1 MGDIF
6 EYKKIDPNPNVE
18 ILFGFEAF
26 RKWMMKEEN
35 ILSLYNSGDVRGR
48 FAESV
53 VEQLEGSNTII
64 ADNQNT
70 KGFDINRNG
79 ILAELKTTSTL
90 RSSESTLKHFTC
102 YLQIGG
108 LLSKRDNCDEIIILD
123 LVNMR
128 RFCIP
133 HDVFFKK
140 MRFYDVTKNDEV
152 VDITFRWFGDYDPNK
167 FYLNGDYRS
176 YKMSHNTIW
185 IQKYEI
191 K

>member
-6 EYKKIDPNPNVE
+6 EYKKVQPNPNVE
-18 ILFGFEAF
+18 SLFGFNAF
-26 RKWMMKEEN
+26 CEWMGITKPNEN
-35 ILSLYNSGDVRGR
+35 SKALYNSGDVRGR

-53 VEQLEGSNTII
+53 IEQLEGSNTII

-108 LLSKRDNCDEIIILD
+108 LLSKRDNCHEIIILD

-133 HDVFFKK
+133 HDVFFNEMK
-140 MRFYDVTKNDEV
+140 FYKCGG
-152 VDITFRWFGDYDPNK
+152 DISFRWFGDYDPNK

-176 YKMSHNTIW
+176 ETMSHNTIL
-185 IQKYEI
+185 IQKHE
-191 K
+191 KK